1 MALKK
6 RVEVLFEEEKFT
18 YLQRKAKEEKTS
30 VGHLVREAVAT
41 VYMAKDVDKRRGAI
55 KRILEMEPV
64 DFGPNWAETT
74 WEEFKE
80 EIAEERYRQIMKS
93 VDRDSL

>member
-1 MALKK
+1 MALEK
-6 RVEVLFEEEKFT
+6 RVEVLFDKDKFT

-30 VGHLVREAVAT
+30 VGNLIREAVET
-41 VYMAKDVDKRRGAI
+41 VDIEKDVGKRRGAI

-74 WEEFKE
+74 WEEFKR
-80 EIAEERYRQIMKS
+80 EIEEERTQGILNCMGG
-93 VDRDSL
+93 

>member
-1 MALKK
+1 MALEK
-6 RVEVLFEEEKFT
+6 RVEVLFDKEKFT
-18 YLQRKAKEEKTS
+18 YLQQKAKEEKTS

-41 VYMAKDVDKRRGAI
+41 VYMAKDVDKRRGAL
-55 KRILEMEPV
+55 KRMLEMEPV